1 MQKIII
7 PIVACCMFFATSVS
21 AQMFKIGPKAGI
33 GATTTNLQAA
43 TADSTNTLV
52 DIYDQANVSTQIGAF
67 ARLKLFGFY
76 VQPEVMITSLN
87 DLDIPLMFG
96 TKLGPAR
103 LMAGPYVRMAFDRDA
118 LTDAQERETM
128 IESAKYGYQAGIGLD
143 IGKRLI
149 VDLRYEGNFTTF
161 GNSAN
166 VLGADRVF
174 DTGDPQLILSVGYS
188 LTGGGN
194 KKKRQE

>member
-1 MQKIII
+1 
-7 PIVACCMFFATSVS
+7 MFFATGAS

-43 TADSTNTLV
+43 AADSTNTLV

-67 ARLKLFGFY
+67 ARLKLLGFY
-76 VQPEVMITSLN
+76 FQPEVLVTSLN

-103 LMAGPYVRMAFDRDA
+103 LMAGPYIRMAFDRDVF
-118 LTDAQERETM
+118 TDPQERQTM
-128 IESAKYGYQAGIGLD
+128 LESAKYGYQAGLGLD
-143 IGKRLI
+143 LGKRLI
-149 VDLRYEGNFTTF
+149 IDLRYEGNFTTF
-161 GNSAN
+161 GTSAN
-166 VLGADRVF
+166 VLGADRIF

-188 LTGGGN
+188 LTGGGS
-194 KKKRQE
+194 KKKER